1 MGPDQLELDK
11 IEGVRVVFVLIPL
24 QSGLHG
30 IIVLG
35 AQLIVG
41 EFRRDCDGKGRQ
53 ELVAWWEVAYNESR

>member
-11 IEGVRVVFVLIPL
+11 IEGVRMVLVLVPL

-35 AQLIVG
+35 AQLTVRA
-41 EFRRDCDGKGRQ
+41 FRMDCDGKGRQ
-53 ELVAWWEVAYNESR
+53 EFVAWWEVAYNESR